1 MTDQFENILNA
12 TSLGEVLQSRRS
24 VRGFTDRLID
34 TELLTHI
41 FEMAQLSPSN
51 CNTQPWKT
59 YVASGK
65 ACDKLRNA
73 LVEAAMSGQPQEPA
87 FNYFGD
93 FKGEYRKRQVDC
105 AVALYDNMG
114 IARNDKPARLGAL
127 LRNYQFFD
135 APHVAFIGMPTDF
148 DIVNGLDVGI
158 YLQTLM
164 LIMRAHGIDSCAQ
177 GALAYYPKPVKE
189 ALNIPDDIG
198 ILVGLSFGY
207 EDESVPANQTRTPRA
222 DLAQAVSFTE

>member
-1 MTDQFENILNA
+1 MTEKFDDILNA
-12 TSLGEVLQSRRS
+12 SSLGDVLQRRRS

-34 TELLTHI
+34 KDLLTHI
-41 FEMAQLSPSN
+41 FEKAQLSPSN

-65 ACDKLRNA
+65 ACDQLRND
-73 LVEAAMSGQPQEPA
+73 LVECVMSGAPQELA

-93 FKGEYRKRQVDC
+93 FQGEYRKRQVDC

-114 IARNDKPARLGAL
+114 IARNDKPARQGAL

-135 APHVAFIGMPTDF
+135 APHVAFIGMPMDF
-148 DIVNGLDVGI
+148 DIINGLDVGI

-164 LIMRAHGIDSCAQ
+164 LIMSAHGIASCAQ
-177 GALAYYPKPVKE
+177 GALAYYPQPVKA

-198 ILVGLSFGY
+198 LLVGVSFGY
-207 EDESVPANQTRTPRA
+207 EDESVPANKTRTPRA
-222 DLAQAVSFTE
+222 SLADSVSFAE